1 MAGVVESRGPI
12 ASRTPNARKFT
23 SGKKNQN
30 IPAKKVR
37 VFRTVNIKYMYDV
50 TQTWEFNS

>member
-50 TQTWEFNS
+50 TQT